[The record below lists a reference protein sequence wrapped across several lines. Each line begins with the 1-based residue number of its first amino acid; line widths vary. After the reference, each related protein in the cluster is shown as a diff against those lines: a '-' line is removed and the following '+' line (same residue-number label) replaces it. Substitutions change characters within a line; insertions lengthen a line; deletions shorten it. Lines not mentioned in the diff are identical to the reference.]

1 MLSAQIDKLRHE
13 ADMLRDYGTFVGYG
27 GLTSTDPEMIE
38 CADLMCD
45 AADTIWELRESVH
58 RERAEA
64 DTLRTQLADV
74 TESMGRVEERCA
86 KLREMAEKTWKAAE
100 MLCQAWS
107 GPCHADG
114 ASIKP
119 PCPLDERDELC
130 VYGQIQRDMRELGI
144 EVDA

>member
-13 ADMLRDYGTFVGYG
+13 ADMLRDHGTFIGYG
-27 GLTSTDPEMIE
+27 GLTNTDPEMIE

-45 AADTIWELRESVH
+45 AADTIWQLRDDLQ
-58 RERAEA
+58 RTNAEN
-64 DTLRTQLADV
+64 DR
-74 TESMGRVEERCA
+74 
-86 KLREMAEKTWKAAE
+86 LREMAEKTWKAAE